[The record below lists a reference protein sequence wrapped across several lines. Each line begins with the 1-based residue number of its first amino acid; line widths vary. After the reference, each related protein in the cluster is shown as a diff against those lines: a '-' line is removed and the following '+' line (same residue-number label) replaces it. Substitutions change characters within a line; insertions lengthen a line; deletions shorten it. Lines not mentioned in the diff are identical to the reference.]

1 MFGKR
6 IGKNSRK
13 GGWGIKWGKLHNQFV
28 VTEKRYIRNACILL
42 LPAIAR
48 PVIILKNYPN
58 QEEFYVSRLGYKGYL
73 NCNHTSYIQAGFI
86 QKKVEDVYYYSSII
100 LTDKSQ
106 GTDNNCLWRTVIY
119 MQWRFHSKLRNSVTT
134 PFKGVWN
141 YYQLCTFPNPDY
153 SENSLVEFKI
163 IHSIDY

>member
-6 IGKNSRK
+6 IGKIQEREVEGLSEGNCIINLWLPKKVYSEC
-13 GGWGIKWGKLHNQFV
+13 LHIASTSDCTTSN
-28 VTEKRYIRNACILL
+28 YI
-42 LPAIAR
+42 
-48 PVIILKNYPN
+48 KNYPN

-106 GTDNNCLWRTVIY
+106 GTDNNYLLRTVIY
-119 MQWRFHSKLRNSVTT
+119 MQ
-134 PFKGVWN
+134 
-141 YYQLCTFPNPDY
+141 
-153 SENSLVEFKI
+153 
-163 IHSIDY
+163 